1 MNHFTNIAI
10 KIEILILI
18 GVAFFVIKHVK
29 SSWTKPDEDLRS
41 LLNPI
46 HSNPHSEV
54 GPTIQKNLREY
65 DLMKMQL
72 NFTRRLAQIKGPI
85 PLVPISILL
94 FVTWLFLDKKP
105 CISSNRVRHISSR
118 SLNSPR
124 KINK

>member
-1 MNHFTNIAI
+1 MNHFTNITI

-18 GVAFFVIKHVK
+18 GVAFFVIKYVK

-41 LLNPI
+41 LLKFV
-46 HSNPHSEV
+46 E
-54 GPTIQKNLREY
+54 PTIQKNLREY
-65 DLMKMQL
+65 DLMNLQL
-72 NFTRRLAQIKGPI
+72 NITRRLAQIKGPI

-94 FVTWLFLDKKP
+94 IVIWLYLDKKP
-105 CISSNRVRHISSR
+105 CISSNRLRHVSSR